1 MILAVIFLFH
11 THDIGNSYHNSCRCR
26 ILCPLYNSCCTWHF
40 PDDTAG
46 STPKHIL
53 QDLAPSLVAWRCVPM
68 LAKEQRI
75 TQGGSWGW
83 EENAWLGLMQLVA
96 LWSLW
101 DCDGGS
107 SWADFYTLQRP
118 PLCQLLFFTT
128 SHRMICWT
136 IKLSQNN
143 FTSCSIAH
151 PIFCHLC
158 TGRSKETVTNGS
170 VIKSV
175 FKFHF
180 HWFLGYF

>member
-83 EENAWLGLMQLVA
+83 EENAWLGLVRFDLCSMRMWCWIVGSRLNIHFANRLSCHDSDLMLSVA
-96 LWSLW
+96 LFYSLAYS
-101 DCDGGS
+101 D
-107 SWADFYTLQRP
+107 
-118 PLCQLLFFTT
+118 LLI
-128 SHRMICWT
+128 HY
-136 IKLSQNN
+136 
-143 FTSCSIAH
+143 
-151 PIFCHLC
+151 
-158 TGRSKETVTNGS
+158 
-170 VIKSV
+170 KSV
-175 FKFHF
+175 VDERATKNAI
-180 HWFLGYF
+180 